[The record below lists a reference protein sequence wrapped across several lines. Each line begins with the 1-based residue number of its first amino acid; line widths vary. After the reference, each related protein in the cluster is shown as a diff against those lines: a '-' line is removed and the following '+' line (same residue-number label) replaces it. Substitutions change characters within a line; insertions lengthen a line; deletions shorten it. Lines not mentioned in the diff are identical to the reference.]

1 MGINFGSNYTQIEY
15 RWKDWFSSSY
25 LVKNFNPQYYDDGET
40 YTIYGYDGPD
50 VHISQIFK
58 NSIPYSL
65 ENVYSQ
71 TENDEDKNDFEINY
85 KSSFNTKLSLVPVG
99 GSSQSTSYP
108 DVSMYETGD
117 NASTQI
123 DAYGNLMTRGT
134 VLTDEESFREGFS
147 GTELTGSIP
156 GTLTFT
162 SGSTTVTGTGT
173 SFTTDLN
180 FQHHI
185 RLLSDDN
192 SFLTRIDYI
201 VDDTTLELVNP
212 YEGSS
217 NTGEAI
223 CSYWYIREDTGTSYS
238 VSSSCLTINAGTTNG
253 STLLVNRE
261 GDYLPFILNFHLS
274 LSQRIENQEFIVGF
288 EDNPLEPQQKAVIVF
303 NGTSK
308 NIIRCITSFADDS
321 IEETEIKLPG
331 NLSTDTLL
339 SYEIDLT
346 PNSVSFLVNNTVV
359 ATHKTHLPKPY
370 APLQIVLYSINTG
383 TPVSNTKLKI
393 DNIFFENVNQVQ
405 IGAIFQGEPI
415 PIVGVA
421 GANPINVSF
430 GTPGGGT
437 ALPKMIN
444 TSFIK
449 SEGAI
454 LANVYKR
461 VLSYTV
467 PDTFTGYLIKFT
479 SFQGEAA
486 SSRVVSQT
494 ILGTFNN
501 NTNSFSPGSF
511 YTAPQWAPIVQANV
525 TTAFA
530 AGSGNTT
537 LTITYTNELGVSNR
551 SGTIVIPKGSAVNT
565 RFDLTLASGDLG
577 VRSIENIT
585 TNTTLT
591 GVINILGL
599 IQLAIHQDQSTTTQ
613 TETIFQPGSIS
624 FPANTILG
632 IEYAGG
638 TVAKSRNFDLLIQL
652 V

>member
-1 MGINFGSNYTQIEY
+1 
-15 RWKDWFSSSY
+15 
-25 LVKNFNPQYYDDGET
+25 
-40 YTIYGYDGPD
+40 
-50 VHISQIFK
+50 
-58 NSIPYSL
+58 
-65 ENVYSQ
+65 
-71 TENDEDKNDFEINY
+71 
-85 KSSFNTKLSLVPVG
+85 
-99 GSSQSTSYP
+99 
-108 DVSMYETGD
+108 
-117 NASTQI
+117 
-123 DAYGNLMTRGT
+123 
-134 VLTDEESFREGFS
+134 
-147 GTELTGSIP
+147 
-156 GTLTFT
+156 
-162 SGSTTVTGTGT
+162 
-173 SFTTDLN
+173 
-180 FQHHI
+180 
-185 RLLSDDN
+185 
-192 SFLTRIDYI
+192 
-201 VDDTTLELVNP
+201 
-212 YEGSS
+212 
-217 NTGEAI
+217 
-223 CSYWYIREDTGTSYS
+223 
-238 VSSSCLTINAGTTNG
+238 
-253 STLLVNRE
+253 
-261 GDYLPFILNFHLS
+261 
-274 LSQRIENQEFIVGF
+274 
-288 EDNPLEPQQKAVIVF
+288 
-303 NGTSK
+303 
-308 NIIRCITSFADDS
+308 
-321 IEETEIKLPG
+321 
-331 NLSTDTLL
+331 
-339 SYEIDLT
+339 
-346 PNSVSFLVNNTVV
+346 
-359 ATHKTHLPKPY
+359 
-370 APLQIVLYSINTG
+370 LQIVLYSINTG

-421 GANPINVSF
+421 GSNPINVSF

-585 TNTTLT
+585 ANTTLT